1 MCDSERRIKSIVVT
15 LVFLLVWGHFPG
27 TPPLDARRVDRV
39 TYQYR
44 EREKDLKEN
53 LARFSAGH
61 FEILTDQPMSKEYQ
75 EVVRK
80 VIRNASQTVDSDFGY
95 MPDDTMEI
103 LLLSTPTYRQV
114 SDPRLSSG
122 GFYANKKI
130 RIRIN
135 IDLSLPA
142 ESLGLKLQE
151 TFLHE
156 YTHLVICASDG
167 GRTPRWLEEGLAE
180 YEERGKG
187 TGLEDEGQSFV
198 RYMESRGKKVETAK
212 FFKKDLWKQYR
223 ESGRDF
229 YSQSYVIAKHLVEKY
244 GFEKLRELLSTMKK
258 GSAFTTAFRRIYGI
272 TPEELATEAYQ
283 N

>member
-1 MCDSERRIKSIVVT
+1 MVQGMYTPERRIKSIVVT
-15 LVFLLVWGHFPG
+15 LVFLLVWGHFTG
-27 TPPLDARRVDRV
+27 TPLLDARRVDRV

-53 LARFSAGH
+53 LARFSVGH

-80 VIRNASQTVDSDFGY
+80 VIRDASQTVDSDFGY
-95 MPDDTMEI
+95 TPDDTMEI

-156 YTHLVICASDG
+156 YTHLVI
-167 GRTPRWLEEGLAE
+167 
-180 YEERGKG
+180 
-187 TGLEDEGQSFV
+187 
-198 RYMESRGKKVETAK
+198 
-212 FFKKDLWKQYR
+212 
-223 ESGRDF
+223 
-229 YSQSYVIAKHLVEKY
+229 
-244 GFEKLRELLSTMKK
+244 
-258 GSAFTTAFRRIYGI
+258 
-272 TPEELATEAYQ
+272 
-283 N
+283 